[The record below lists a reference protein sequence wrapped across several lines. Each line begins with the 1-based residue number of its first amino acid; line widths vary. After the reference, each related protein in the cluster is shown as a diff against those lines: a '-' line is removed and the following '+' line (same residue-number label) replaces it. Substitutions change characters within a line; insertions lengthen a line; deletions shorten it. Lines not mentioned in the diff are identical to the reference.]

1 MSAEKELRV
10 RPIRNGT
17 VIDRILAGQAMN
29 VLKILGIKG
38 ASSDV
43 VTMAMNV
50 PSKALGQ
57 KDIVKIED
65 RELEEKEL
73 DKISLISPGATI
85 NIIRDFEVADK
96 YQVELPEIVES
107 MVKCINPNCISNTK
121 EPVTSKFEV
130 KKDPIQLRCIYCENI
145 IMENIAEHLL

>member
-1 MSAEKELRV
+1 LRM
-10 RPIRNGT
+10 G
-17 VIDRILAGQAMN
+17 
-29 VLKILGIKG
+29 
-38 ASSDV
+38 
-43 VTMAMNV
+43 MNV
-50 PSKALGQ
+50 PSKELGQ
-57 KDIVKIED
+57 KDIVKIEN

-96 YQVELPEIVES
+96 YQVELPEMVEG

-121 EPVTSKFEV
+121 EPVISKFEV
-130 KKDPIQLRCIYCENI
+130 KKDPVQLRCIYCENI